1 MSTRP
6 VALVAGG
13 SRGLGLLIARELGRR
28 GFQPVLWARDAAEL
42 DRAVLALKDDGIDA
56 AAMVCDVS
64 DHELVEQQVGRI
76 EDELGP
82 IEVAVHVAGVIQVGP
97 LSSLT
102 RQHFEQAIDIM
113 QWGPINLALAV
124 VPGMRARGRG
134 RFGTIASIGG
144 LVSVPH
150 LLPYSTAKFGAV
162 GFTNG
167 LRAELAGTGVT
178 ATTVAPGLM
187 RTGSHLKAE
196 FTGDAAAEYAWFAP
210 GASMPFVS
218 MDAERAAAKIVS
230 GDPERAEHRHPHSP
244 RQGGGQDPGRRA
256 GDHRRGDGSGRSPA
270 AGRARRADGDHR
282 GPRRAPAAGLEA
294 RRTAHHLGQPG
305 RGAQQRRRRLDAA
318 VGDGGDRRSVG
329 RRGPQPFPDRG
340 ASGARRGQQVQDEVV
355 VLVGSPGSRV
365 RGSRPRGRAPR
376 PPSSGTREHAHAS
389 ARAAARR
396 RRRGGRR
403 PGP

>member
-1 MSTRP
+1 MYPLLPPLLGSYACHRRASGYDSIMSTRP

-42 DRAVLALKDDGIDA
+42 DRAVRALKDDDIDA

-64 DHELVEQQVGRI
+64 DHVLVEQQVGRI

-102 RQHFEQAIDIM
+102 REHFEQAIDIM

-124 VPGMRARGRG
+124 VPRMRARGRG

-187 RTGSHLKAE
+187 RTGSHLRAE

-210 GASMPFVS
+210 GASMPLVS
-218 MDAERAAAKIVS
+218 MDAERAAGKIV
-230 GDPERAEHRHPHSP
+230 EWHPARVGASSSSLRSP
-244 RQGGGQDPGRRA
+244 RWEPGFRA
-256 GDHRRGDGSGRSPA
+256 S
-270 AGRARRADGDHR
+270 
-282 GPRRAPAAGLEA
+282 
-294 RRTAHHLGQPG
+294 
-305 RGAQQRRRRLDAA
+305 RRRPRP
-318 VGDGGDRRSVG
+318 RSWVWRPACCLLG
-329 RRGPQPFPDRG
+329 
-340 ASGARRGQQVQDEVV
+340 
-355 VLVGSPGSRV
+355 
-365 RGSRPRGRAPR
+365 RGSR
-376 PPSSGTREHAHAS
+376 
-389 ARAAARR
+389 
-396 RRRGGRR
+396 RR
-403 PGP
+403 PSRGTTPAGA

>member
-1 MSTRP
+1 MFPLLPPLLGSYACHRRASGYDSIMSTRP

-42 DRAVLALKDDGIDA
+42 DRAVRALKDDDIDA

-64 DHELVEQQVGRI
+64 DHVLVEQQVGRI

-82 IEVAVHVAGVIQVGP
+82 IEVVVHVAGVIQVGP

-102 RQHFEQAIDIM
+102 REHFEQAIDIM

-124 VPGMRARGRG
+124 VPRMRARGRG

-187 RTGSHLKAE
+187 RTGSHLRAE

-210 GASMPFVS
+210 GASMPLVS
-218 MDAERAAAKIVS
+218 MDAERAAGKIVS
-230 GDPERAEHRHPHSP
+230 GILR
-244 RQGGGQDPGRRA
+244 
-256 GDHRRGDGSGRSPA
+256 GRSIVILTPLA
-270 AGRARRADGDHR
+270 KVGARIQGV
-282 GPRRAPAAGLEA
+282 APA
-294 RRTAHHLGQPG
+294 TT
-305 RGAQQRRRRLDAA
+305 AA
-318 VGDGGDRRSVG
+318 VMGLAARLLPS
-329 RRGPQPFPDRG
+329 GPGEPTATIEGHD
-340 ASGARRGQQVQDEVV
+340 A
-355 VLVGSPGSRV
+355 
-365 RGSRPRGRAPR
+365 RGRLNSR
-376 PPSSGTREHAHAS
+376 LVERLTTWGN
-389 ARAAARR
+389 RAAARNNESAA
-396 RRRGGRR
+396 
-403 PGP
+403 